1 MKLFS
6 KGNKKLFSKKKEK
19 DSNQAGYIASM
30 AYLISGIAV
39 FAITMAFDIFFVF
52 TFIRALFI

>member
-6 KGNKKLFSKKKEK
+6 KGNKKLFKKKNEK

-30 AYLISGIAV
+30 VYIISGIAV
-39 FAITMAFDIFFVF
+39 FALTMAFDIFFVF
-52 TFIRALFI
+52 TFIRALFV